1 MYRLLG
7 HHFIISANIPQ
18 IHVPPSSYQLF
29 WNRAKL
35 FNLLSNLS
43 TTGTIYYR
51 EVNCCY
57 ILIYNIS
64 SKSIFLFYISLPYFI
79 LKNNIKINWRENV
92 KIWREGNE
100 NVLDRFLFDIF
111 SWLHTPVWTC
121 VKCKPIPLAH
131 LSRMVTHT
139 SGFPFESLNY
149 SLKWKRKLLPKVPS
163 YCTK

>member
-1 MYRLLG
+1 MYRKSMYRHPLINCSETEQSYLTSYRTYRLPVQ
-7 HHFIISANIPQ
+7 FIIVKWI
-18 IHVPPSSYQLF
+18 VVL
-29 WNRAKL
+29 
-35 FNLLSNLS
+35 
-43 TTGTIYYR
+43 
-51 EVNCCY
+51 Y

-64 SKSIFLFYISLPYFI
+64 SKSIFLFHISLPCFI